1 MPDGNAEAGSGQ
13 KVSAC
18 LEAEEKT
25 LQEIRKKLCPTG
37 LVYNDQESVS
47 HLDKYFS
54 GNSDVIPVARKKD
67 GSFTAASRVIDPQQY
82 DELAAAAAG
91 ALCRIANGI
100 LDGDV
105 TASPAVIDSRRTACD
120 YCPYRE
126 ACGFDIRIPGYERR
140 KS

>member
-1 MPDGNAEAGSGQ
+1 M
-13 KVSAC
+13 
-18 LEAEEKT
+18 
-25 LQEIRKKLCPTG
+25 
-37 LVYNDQESVS
+37 YNDRESVS

-54 GNSDVIPVARKKD
+54 NNSDVIPVARKKD
-67 GSFTAASRVIDPQQY
+67 GDFTAASRVIDPQEY
-82 DELAAAAAG
+82 DELADAAAG
-91 ALCRIANGI
+91 ALCRVANGI

-105 TASPAVIDSRRTACD
+105 AAAPAVIDSRRTACD